1 MNILG
6 ECFFKLSNAIF
17 CYDLTPIQLSVY
29 AYLVSRAGQKEK
41 CWPSIKTIAACCSC
55 SKNAARDAVKVL
67 DERGFI
73 RKVDTYRHESTGIT
87 RQTNNTYYILE
98 LPPLR
103 KPEPKTVYTETEIS
117 DEIESDRKK
126 AG

>member
-6 ECFFKLSNAIF
+6 NCYFKLSNAVF
-17 CYDLTPIQLSVY
+17 CYGLTPIQLAVY

-73 RKVDTYRHESTGIT
+73 HKVDTYRHESTGIT

-98 LPPLR
+98 LPPLS
-103 KPEPKTVYTETEIS
+103 KPEPIVAYQETEIS
-117 DEIESDRKK
+117 DVIEPDQRKV
-126 AG
+126 G